1 MFTEHLIKKIDK
13 KLMKND
19 LPQFYELD
27 TKVQKYVYEV
37 EKVYEEITEIR
48 DNTLQLY
55 KDNKLSVKFMAKKLG
70 VERQTLYNHNI
81 VCEYIK
87 LLQNEQ
93 SENDIFNKIMSLQNK
108 IKENEKDFIKLF
120 QRDVTIEQ
128 LRYEIDSLNETLIEK
143 DHQINFYALE
153 TQKNKTKANS
163 SKVILLEA
171 KQEDL

>member
-1 MFTEHLIKKIDK
+1 
-13 KLMKND
+13 
-19 LPQFYELD
+19 
-27 TKVQKYVYEV
+27 
-37 EKVYEEITEIR
+37 
-48 DNTLQLY
+48 
-55 KDNKLSVKFMAKKLG
+55 MAKKLG

-81 VCEYIK
+81 VGEYIK

-93 SENDIFNKIMSLQNK
+93 SENDIFNKILGLQNK
-108 IKENEKDFIKLF
+108 IKENEKDFLKLYK
-120 QRDVTIEQ
+120 RDVTIEQ
-128 LRYEIDSLNETLIEK
+128 LRYEIDSLNEKLIEK